1 MQIKYDF
8 SELINFA
15 ERLSSSDLE
24 KTFKRIAQ
32 DIAKALLVQMR
43 TFTPRETGQLI
54 NGWDGNAFLVLP
66 VKGGYK
72 VEIVNKA
79 EYAAWVNDGHRV
91 RNQADGE
98 YLKVHHRVKV
108 PVASQWQTPVNDYYV
123 FGHFFVEKGI
133 LQIKNST
140 EIEQIIMRELTKWWD
155 SV

>member
-8 SELINFA
+8 SELTGFA
-15 ERLSSSDLE
+15 KRLENSDLE
-24 KTFKRIAQ
+24 NTLKRITKELAQ
-32 DIAKALLVQMR
+32 ALLTHMR
-43 TFTPRETGQLI
+43 GFTPRETGHLI
-54 NGWDGNAFLVLP
+54 SGWDGNAFLVVP
-66 VKGGYK
+66 EKKGYR

-140 EIEQIIMRELTKWWD
+140 EIEQIIMRELKKWWD

>member
-8 SELINFA
+8 SDLIGFA
-15 ERLSSSDLE
+15 ERLATSDLE
-24 KTFKRIAQ
+24 VTFKRITQ
-32 DIAKALLVQMR
+32 DIAKALLVLMR
-43 TFTPRETGQLI
+43 MYTPIDTGLLL
-54 NGWDGNAFLVLP
+54 NGWNGNAFLVLP
-66 VKGGYK
+66 VNGGYK

-91 RNQADGE
+91 RNLVDGE

-108 PVASQWQTPVNDYYV
+108 PVAAQWQKPVNDYYV

-140 EIEQIIMRELTKWWD
+140 EIEEIIMRELKKWWD